1 MEKIDIK
8 IVAIVIVACLIMAA
22 AGFVIFNTGKP
33 ISKANNSKIT
43 VTDMEGRMVTMNYP
57 VERIIMTES
66 SRTTEL
72 SAIYGDGFEDKI
84 VGWDDDFKKFAGDGY
99 QCYVK
104 KYPMMADV
112 PDVGLVEDGTFSVE
126 KVILLKPDVVI
137 MHNWMY
143 SYNEE
148 STKDVV
154 SKLDRAGI
162 PVLFVDFYLDPMNN
176 TTESMLLFG
185 KILGKEQRAQEIVS
199 FYNSRTNAVYSRL
212 ANIQGNKPDV
222 YIEVGIKGPS
232 DYGDS
237 FGNIAWGSMI
247 PKAGGNNIAEPL
259 LGNKDE
265 PISPEYI
272 VDHNPDVIILTGRN
286 WSMPGSLR
294 LGYTT
299 SADVAKNTMAPF
311 LQRPGWNTLDAV
323 KNHRVYGIYHGYCL
337 SIYNFVALEAMAK
350 WFYPEEFKD
359 VDPNATLKEFHEK
372 FMPVEYTGTFL
383 YSYY

>member
-1 MEKIDIK
+1 
-8 IVAIVIVACLIMAA
+8 MAA
-22 AGFVIFNTGKP
+22 VGFVIFNTGKP

-84 VGWDDDFKKFAGDGY
+84 VGWDDDFKNFAGDGY

-112 PDVGLVEDGTFSVE
+112 PDVGSVEDGTFSVE

-176 TTESMLLFG
+176 TTKSMLLFG
-185 KILGKEQRAQEIVS
+185 KIMGKEQRAQEIVS